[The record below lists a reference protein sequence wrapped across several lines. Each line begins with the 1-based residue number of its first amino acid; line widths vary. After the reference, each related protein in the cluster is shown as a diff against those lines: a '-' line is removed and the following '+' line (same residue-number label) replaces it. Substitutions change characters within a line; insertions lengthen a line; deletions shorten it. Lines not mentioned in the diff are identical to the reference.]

1 MTRKNLDNIP
11 PGETKCSVCG
21 VIKSNTVFSWYKH
34 RLTKDG
40 YRLRANTYCDPCAKA
55 TRKEVDEIK
64 KVLLKDHPRPE
75 YGESCDLCGKPVWKE
90 KDGIKNSWQCDHE
103 HGKIKFRGWIC
114 KPCNTGLGKI
124 GDSPETV
131 IKVLYYLLEKPD
143 IDKFKD
149 QVNHLI
155 EEQLYDS

>member
-11 PGETKCSVCG
+11 PGETKCSVCR
-21 VIKSNTVFSWYKH
+21 VIKSNTVFSYKKSTGEDGFRTKSNTQCDTCKA
-34 RLTKDG
+34 RLNKERYEVRKIAPPKPQDG
-40 YRLRANTYCDPCAKA
+40 DNCWA
-55 TRKEVDEIK
+55 
-64 KVLLKDHPRPE
+64 
-75 YGESCDLCGKPVWKE
+75 CGKPVWKE

-114 KPCNTGLGKI
+114 KPCNTGLGKV

-143 IDKFKD
+143 IDKFKN

-155 EEQLYDS
+155 EEQLYDR